1 MTVDISLFAGAG
13 AQFFDDNGVPLA
25 GGLIYT
31 YAAGTTTAATTY
43 TSATGLTANSNPI
56 VLNAAGRVEE
66 EIWLNAGDL
75 YKFILEDAN
84 EVQIGSWDNIPGIS
98 NANTLAAQLANQSD
112 IALGDA
118 LIGFKQTYALGIMPG
133 AVGKTLNNK
142 MQDLVSV
149 KDFGAKGDG
158 TTDDTSAIQA
168 AINLACTY
176 GGDVYLPAGTY
187 KISAALVF
195 TMNSV
200 TIDPIKR
207 PSMSGD
213 GMGATSIYQTANANG
228 IEIIGYDPQPA
239 GYGLFQ
245 NFTLYGYQK
254 NKLGIALKDIAFV
267 TISNVYLAGWSTG
280 LYGAN
285 VLSSTFNDL
294 VIRFN
299 DGGFYFEPNAA
310 FGFVSEPNAIT
321 MSNCTVGNND
331 SYGGKVIGA
340 GAFNY
345 NGGSIEANGFGTDLS
360 SAKWGLALVD
370 VGGKLAQ
377 QSASGFNITG
387 VYFEANG
394 GQAQFQVQQTVSR
407 PGINGVLSG
416 CSFTVVGTSY
426 PQQQIYLAASLSS
439 YAFPI
444 TMEAVGFAGLSGYT
458 PSGTR
463 PTINNVAGDFKLA
476 MVGVTYYSSVDKYKQ
491 GAPNRFEGIVEASVY
506 ADLAGTPIGGGGGG
520 GTLQSVLTAG
530 NTSTLNGIFGGNGT
544 TTGIVIGTNTYGGVA
559 FAGIGSYASR
569 LYLANTAALA
579 TTYAIDFNGA
589 NFQPAVDSSAAT
601 ALTLGG
607 SANNWNGFYLKNAFT
622 WNAYAI
628 PAPTGSTTTFLRND
642 GTWATPS
649 GSGSGTVTSITAGTG
664 LNGGTITTS
673 GTISLAATTVTA
685 GSYTSANIT
694 VDAQGRI
701 TAAANG
707 TGGTTP
713 TLAQVTAAG
722 NITTLNGVFGQTA
735 AGNGIGVGGAAP
747 GGPMGVATY
756 DGTMFLTNN
765 GLAATPR
772 AIDFNLNN
780 FQPSADSNAANALV
794 LGGTTKRWNG
804 FFLSNTFTW
813 NGYGIV
819 QPTGDTTKFLR
830 NDGQWEVPP
839 AAGGGVSSF
848 NTRTGAITLLNTD
861 VTGALTYTPVNPGVA
876 NTFTANQTINNLTV
890 GLVTG
895 SSYPGI
901 LSTTAVGVLG
911 NSTSY
916 VAVFTGG
923 GFTSLIPAAD
933 DTINLGASGFTW
945 KTIYLKNQFIWNGY
959 SITAPTGNTALF
971 LRNDGTWVAPAS
983 AGVTSFN
990 TRTGVVTLLSADVTT
1005 ALGFTPVASGGALG
1019 TPSSGTLTNCTFPT
1033 LNQNTTGNAATA
1045 TFATSAGSA
1054 STATSAATATSA
1066 STAANLSGATLST
1079 SSYTLL
1085 SSNSLVALGNSSG
1098 QGIFV
1103 NGSSAFA
1110 PSNDGAMTCG
1120 AATFRWST
1128 VYATTGTINTSDAT
1142 QKEQIADLSEAELA
1156 VARRIKGLFKTF
1168 KFKDAVAAKGAGA
1181 RKHIGVMA
1189 QDVQAAFAAEGLN
1202 ANDYGVFCS
1211 DTVDGVTT
1219 LGVRYEELLAFVIAA
1234 L

>member
-25 GGLIYT
+25 GGLIYS
-31 YAAGTTTAATTY
+31 YAAGTTTAAPTY

-66 EIWLNAGDL
+66 EIWLEAGDL

-118 LIGFKQTYALGIMPG
+118 LIGFKQTYSLGIMPG

-176 GGDVYLPAGTY
+176 GGNVYLPAGTY

-200 TIDPIKR
+200 TVDPIKR

-245 NFTLYGYQK
+245 DFTLYGYQK
-254 NKLGIALKDIAFV
+254 NKLGIALKDIAFI

-345 NGGSIEANGFGTDLS
+345 TGGSIEANGFGTDLS

-476 MVGVTYYSSVDKYKQ
+476 MVGCTYYSSVDKYKQ

-506 ADLAGTPIGGGGGG
+506 ADLSGTPIGGGGGG

-530 NTSTLNGIFGGNGT
+530 NVSSLNGIFGGNGT
-544 TTGIVIGTNTYGGVA
+544 TTGIVIGTNTYGGVP
-559 FAGIGSYASR
+559 FAGIGSYAAR

-579 TTYAIDFNGA
+579 TTYAVDFNGA

-607 SANNWNGFYLKNAFT
+607 ASNNWNGFYLKNTFT
-622 WNAYAI
+622 WNAYPI
-628 PAPTGSTTTFLRND
+628 PAPTGDATLFLSNA
-642 GTWATPS
+642 GTWIPAT
-649 GSGSGTVTSITAGTG
+649 GTGGGTVTSITAGTG

-673 GTISLAATTVTA
+673 GTISLNNTTVTA
-685 GSYTSANIT
+685 GVYTSANIT

-707 TGGTTP
+707 SGGVTP

-735 AGNGIGVGGAAP
+735 VGNGIGVGGAAP

-756 DGTMFLTNN
+756 DGTMYLTNN
-765 GLAATPR
+765 GTAATPR

-780 FQPSADSNAANALV
+780 FQPSADSSAANALV
-794 LGGTTKRWNG
+794 LGGATKRWNG

-813 NGYGIV
+813 NGYPIV
-819 QPTGDTTKFLR
+819 QPTGDASKFLNNR
-830 NDGQWEVPP
+830 GEWAVPP
-839 AAGGGVSSF
+839 AAGGGVVSVNGQTGVVVLTNADIVSSL
-848 NTRTGAITLLNTD
+848 G
-861 VTGALTYTPVNPGVA
+861 YTPANIGA
-876 NTFTANQTINNLTV
+876 TNTFTANQTINNLTV

-901 LSTTAVGVLG
+901 LSTTAVGVMG

-923 GFTSLIPAAD
+923 GFTSFIPAAD
-933 DTINLGASGFTW
+933 DTINLGASGFAW
-945 KTIYLKNQFIWNGY
+945 KTVYLKNQFIWGPY
-959 SITAPTGNTALF
+959 SYAAPTGDSTKF
-971 LRNDGTWVAPAS
+971 LCNDGTWTAPAS
-983 AGVTSFN
+983 AGVISFN
-990 TRTGVVTLLSADVTT
+990 GRPGAVTLLSSDVTT
-1005 ALGFTPVASGGALG
+1005 ALGFTPIASGGALG
-1019 TPSSGTLTNCTFPT
+1019 TPSSGNLANCTFPT

-1045 TFATSAGSA
+1045 SFATNAASATNATNAASATSAL
-1054 STATSAATATSA
+1054 
-1066 STAANLSGATLST
+1066 TAANLSGGILST
-1079 SSYTLL
+1079 SSSTLL
-1085 SSNSLVALGNSSG
+1085 SSSSLVAIGNSSG
-1098 QGIFV
+1098 QGVFV
-1103 NGSSAFA
+1103 NGSTAFA
-1110 PSNDGAMTCG
+1110 PSADNIMTCG
-1120 AATFRWST
+1120 SSGFRWTT

-1142 QKEQIADLSEAELA
+1142 QKTEIADLTAAELA

-1181 RKHIGVMA
+1181 RKHVGVMA

-1211 DTVDGVTT
+1211 DTVDDVTT